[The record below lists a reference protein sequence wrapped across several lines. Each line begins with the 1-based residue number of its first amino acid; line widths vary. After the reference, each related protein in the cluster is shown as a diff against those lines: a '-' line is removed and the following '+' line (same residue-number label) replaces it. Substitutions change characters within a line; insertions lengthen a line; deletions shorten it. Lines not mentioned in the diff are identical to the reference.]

1 MTWHFINIDAQP
13 RWPTLCENVEYHIR
27 TATSGKNY
35 VEYENTTTLW
45 VGYAEP
51 KIRIEEE
58 YTLMGV
64 NSIISATG
72 GSLGL
77 FLGLSCY
84 GVAWNIFDMVENAY
98 YSITSLW
105 RRKKTNGEGAHE
117 DNPIVINSNQQ

>member
-1 MTWHFINIDAQP
+1 MWHIINTYAKW
-13 RWPTLCENVEYHIR
+13 RCPTLCENVEYHVR

-35 VEYENTTTLW
+35 MEYENTTTLW

-84 GVAWNIFDMVENAY
+84 GVAWNILDMVENDY

-105 RRKKTNGEGAHE
+105 RRKKTNDDGDHE
-117 DNPIVINSNQQ
+117 DNPIIMNLNQQ